1 MNSTASTPIVN
12 PEQKINI
19 TRNGIKDEK
28 KDEKNRKN
36 NGNKDDNNKDS
47 NNNINIENL
56 TSNIPFY
63 SDTNSVNLR
72 NGNQNGIN
80 QNGINQNSI
89 NDFGIGIG
97 INDSESYLSS
107 LETGT
112 GTRFSGNSIECMCG
126 VNIGKEILFKF
137 QSSLFCFYSHL
148 FSFISPFFYP
158 YFLLLFIILFF
169 SYLIYLLH
177 FPYFFLSFILL
188 SSLFVLFFSTD
199 FSLLFNLNFF
209 FSLSQVWVTS

>member
-19 TRNGIKDEK
+19 TRNGRNEEKNDGKNEK
-28 KDEKNRKN
+28 KDEKNRKLN
-36 NGNKDDNNKDS
+36 HNKDNNKDS

-126 VNIGKEILFKF
+126 VNIGN
-137 QSSLFCFYSHL
+137 
-148 FSFISPFFYP
+148 
-158 YFLLLFIILFF
+158 
-169 SYLIYLLH
+169 LI
-177 FPYFFLSFILL
+177 
-188 SSLFVLFFSTD
+188 
-199 FSLLFNLNFF
+199 
-209 FSLSQVWVTS
+209 